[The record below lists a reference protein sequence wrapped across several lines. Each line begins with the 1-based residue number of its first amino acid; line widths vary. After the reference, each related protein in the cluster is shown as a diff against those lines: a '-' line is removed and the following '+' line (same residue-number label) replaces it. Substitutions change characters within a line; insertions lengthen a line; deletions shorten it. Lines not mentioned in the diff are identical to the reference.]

1 MERINVIKPW
11 IGAEEAAAAS
21 AAIESGWIAQGPKV
35 AEFEFRFAE
44 MVNAQYAVAVS
55 NCTTA
60 LHLALIVASLGPGDD
75 VIVPSFSF
83 IATTNAPVYVGA
95 RPVFADV
102 ELSHGNLSV
111 ATIQAAL
118 TPSTRAVILVHQ
130 GGQPA
135 DVDAIRAFCDPR
147 GIVVIEDAAC
157 AAGSR
162 YKDGPVGSASTI
174 AAWSFHPRKLVTTGE
189 GGMITTDNAEWAARA
204 KRLREHGM
212 SVSAA
217 DRHKSTLPTAEE
229 YLELGFNYRMTD
241 VQAAIGIVQLRRLP
255 EMLARRR
262 EIVAQ
267 YQRAFADVAGV
278 RCVADPSFGQSNFQ
292 SFWIELDDRFP
303 LDRES
308 LLEHLANH
316 NISAR
321 RGIMAA
327 HHQPPY
333 RHNVGQ
339 PLPNTDQLTNR
350 SLILPVYHQMTEA
363 EIRHVINAVRAAAG
377 QAAA

>member
-1 MERINVIKPW
+1 
-11 IGAEEAAAAS
+11 
-21 AAIESGWIAQGPKV
+21 
-35 AEFEFRFAE
+35 
-44 MVNAQYAVAVS
+44 
-55 NCTTA
+55 
-60 LHLALIVASLGPGDD
+60 
-75 VIVPSFSF
+75 
-83 IATTNAPVYVGA
+83 
-95 RPVFADV
+95 
-102 ELSHGNLSV
+102 
-111 ATIQAAL
+111 
-118 TPSTRAVILVHQ
+118 
-130 GGQPA
+130 
-135 DVDAIRAFCDPR
+135 
-147 GIVVIEDAAC
+147 
-157 AAGSR
+157 
-162 YKDGPVGSASTI
+162 
-174 AAWSFHPRKLVTTGE
+174 
-189 GGMITTDNAEWAARA
+189 
-204 KRLREHGM
+204 
-212 SVSAA
+212 
-217 DRHKSTLPTAEE
+217 
-229 YLELGFNYRMTD
+229 
-241 VQAAIGIVQLRRLP
+241 
-255 EMLARRR
+255 MLARRR

-333 RHNVGQ
+333 RHNVGH